1 MAVLRAL
8 ESCLHG
14 QVHRRYTLYGQNV
27 ENQSGDSSPE
37 KTRGARARSEHG
49 FYGEGSQPN
58 SLATFKL
65 VTNGSGKVWPV
76 DENGKPLVIYTDNS
90 SIRTQQGF
98 QRIRERFK
106 LLDSTRKI
114 LKGERTQ
121 HCFFNRVDKNDGVGV
136 MFNKARKK
144 ANYSNIMRCANAW
157 GCPVCAAIISEHRK
171 CEVKDAMDWWK
182 AQGGSVLLLT
192 LTVPHYSHTDIKQLK
207 KDLKKAYSKFFK
219 GVRASK
225 DMFAKWQIEHYIS
238 CFEITHGENGFHPH
252 YHILLFIPYAVGI
265 GSHIGMEQDMYAV
278 WKDCCTKSGL
288 DEPSQKHGLHLQ
300 AGDDASNYVAKWGLE
315 HEMTKGHVKKGKK
328 ESRTPFDI
336 LRSYDESGDEKEAN
350 LFRLY
355 YFAFKGTR
363 QLNWSKGL
371 KKLSSNGQEEKTD
384 QEIVDDTDNVAEM
397 LFKLDIEMWNA
408 VRKQGKQGEL
418 LIAVTEDQTLKKPLE
433 LIRQCLTNQGLLVNT

>member
-1 MAVLRAL
+1 
-8 ESCLHG
+8 LHG

-27 ENQSGDSSPE
+27 ENQIVGGSSH
-37 KTRGARARSEHG
+37 RRSA
-49 FYGEGSQPN
+49 EGSQ
-58 SLATFKL
+58 ATGWDDLPSHLRPHK
-65 VTNGSGKVWPV
+65 
-76 DENGKPLVIYTDNS
+76 DEKGRPLVKYTDNS
-90 SIRTQQGF
+90 SILVQQGF
-98 QRIRERFK
+98 QRLRDRFK
-106 LLDSTRKI
+106 LLNKVRKI

-121 HCFFNRVDKNDGVGV
+121 HCFFNRVDRNDGVGV
-136 MFNKARKK
+136 MFNKSRNK

-171 CEVKDAMDWWK
+171 CEVKEAMDWWQG
-182 AQGGSVLLLT
+182 QGGSVLLLT

>member
-1 MAVLRAL
+1 MKFK
-8 ESCLHG
+8 
-14 QVHRRYTLYGQNV
+14 
-27 ENQSGDSSPE
+27 SGKPE
-37 KTRGARARSEHG
+37 RGGVRSEEEETTDRHDRHDRTS
-49 FYGEGSQPN
+49 EGLPQV
-58 SLATFKL
+58 KL
-65 VTNGSGKVWPV
+65 LTNGSGKVWTV

-90 SIRTQQGF
+90 SILTQQGF

-219 GVRASK
+219 GVRASQNL
-225 DMFAKWQIEHYIS
+225 FSKWMIEHYIS

-252 YHILLFIPYAVGI
+252 YHILLFVPYAVGI

-288 DEPSQKHGLHLQ
+288 DEPSEKHGLHLQ
-300 AGDDASNYVAKWGLE
+300 AGNDAANYVAKWGLE
-315 HEMTKGHVKKGKK
+315 HEMTKGHVKKGK
-328 ESRTPFDI
+328 
-336 LRSYDESGDEKEAN
+336 
-350 LFRLY
+350 
-355 YFAFKGTR
+355 
-363 QLNWSKGL
+363 
-371 KKLSSNGQEEKTD
+371 
-384 QEIVDDTDNVAEM
+384 
-397 LFKLDIEMWNA
+397 
-408 VRKQGKQGEL
+408 RKSHP
-418 LIAVTEDQTLKKPLE
+418 V
-433 LIRQCLTNQGLLVNT
+433 

>member
-1 MAVLRAL
+1 M
-8 ESCLHG
+8 
-14 QVHRRYTLYGQNV
+14 YGNNII
-27 ENQSGDSSPE
+27 NQSERPIRNRHPVGS
-37 KTRGARARSEHG
+37 RGCDAIGSE
-49 FYGEGSQPN
+49 
-58 SLATFKL
+58 A
-65 VTNGSGKVWPV
+65 
-76 DENGKPLVIYTDNS
+76 PLGNTTDNS
-90 SIRTQQGF
+90 AIRTQQGF
-98 QRIRERFK
+98 QAIKERFK
-106 LLDSTRKI
+106 LLDSARKI
-114 LKGERTQ
+114 LDGERTQ
-121 HCFFNRVDKNDGVGV
+121 HCFYNRVDKNDGVGV
-136 MFNKARKK
+136 TFNKFRNK
-144 ANYSNIMRCANAW
+144 ANYTNVMRCANAW

-171 CEVKDAMDWWK
+171 CEVKEAMDWWK
-182 AQGGSVLLLT
+182 KQGGSVLLLT
-192 LTVPHYSHTDIKQLK
+192 LTVPHYSDTDIKQLK
-207 KDLKKAYSKFFK
+207 KDLKKAYGKFFK

-225 DMFAKWQIEHYIS
+225 DMFERWQIKHYIS
-238 CFEITHGENGFHPH
+238 CFEITHGINGFHPH
-252 YHILLFIPYAVGI
+252 YHILLFVPYAVGI
-265 GSHIGMEQDMYAV
+265 RSHIGMEQDMYAV

-288 DEPSQKHGLHLQ
+288 DEPSEKHGLHLQ
-300 AGDDASNYVAKWGLE
+300 AGNDAANYVAKWGLE

-433 LIRQCLTNQGLLVNT
+433 LIRQCLTNQGLLVNM

>member
-1 MAVLRAL
+1 M
-8 ESCLHG
+8 
-14 QVHRRYTLYGQNV
+14 YDQNDIS
-27 ENQSGDSSPE
+27 QSS
-37 KTRGARARSEHG
+37 KRSEG
-49 FYGEGSQPN
+49 LRGGERIG
-58 SLATFKL
+58 LATQGVSDRTAVPCVKL
-65 VTNGSGKVWPV
+65 VTNGSGKVWAV

-252 YHILLFIPYAVGI
+252 YHILLFVPYAVGI
-265 GSHIGMEQDMYAV
+265 RSHIGMEQDMYAV

-288 DEPSQKHGLHLQ
+288 DEPSEKHGLHLQ
-300 AGDDASNYVAKWGLE
+300 AGNDAANYVAKWGLE

-433 LIRQCLTNQGLLVNT
+433 LIRQCLTNQGLLVNM